1 MHIFQEKLINPVMQ
15 MANDFEPEHN
25 KKKISCFFKSFTWLK
40 KNYDFNSIIE
50 EKKGA
55 LIAKDYYKYRYL

>member
-1 MHIFQEKLINPVMQ
+1 MQ
-15 MANDFEPEHN
+15 MDNDFEPEHN
-25 KKKISCFFKSFTWLK
+25 KKKKSCFFKSFTWLK

>member
-1 MHIFQEKLINPVMQ
+1 MQ

-25 KKKISCFFKSFTWLK
+25 KKKNPVFFKSFTWLK

-55 LIAKDYYKYRYL
+55 LIAKDYHKYRYLWIFQSW